1 MKKKSAIPVIM
12 TILLNLMVL
21 SSLFAQEEPKPVT
34 DFYLAL
40 PADRYSHPFGKEIK
54 SRSELINYR
63 KSLIT
68 IADIKNG
75 YLKLDQNESEGWSE
89 FALFKKADGSYL
101 LAVSEISCGPGCTG
115 ELQFLTYK
123 NNKWTD
129 VTRQYAPKIPAGADP
144 EEYENYWALPRVGR
158 TLVLVVTNEGVKEE
172 GEKLVR
178 REYKFEW
185 NGTGFIRKEEK

>member
-1 MKKKSAIPVIM
+1 MKKKSSIPIIM
-12 TILLNLMVL
+12 TIFLILLAFN
-21 SSLFAQEEPKPVT
+21 SLFAQEEPKTVT

-40 PADRYSHPFGKEIK
+40 PADRYSHPVGKEIK

-68 IADIKNG
+68 VADIKNG

-89 FALFKKADGSYL
+89 FALFKRADGSYL
-101 LAVSEISCGPGCTG
+101 FAVSEISCGPGCTG

-129 VTRQYAPKIPAGADP
+129 VTVEFAPKIPAGANAD
-144 EEYENYWALPRVGR
+144 EYENYWKLPRLGR
-158 TLVLVVTNEGVKEE
+158 TLVFVVTNEGVKEE
-172 GEKLVR
+172 GEKLVLQ
-178 REYKFEW
+178 EYKFEW
-185 NGTGFIRKEEK
+185 NGTGFIRK